1 MIGGQRLRDEIRL
14 LGLSAKLLMG
24 KRYWVVPLFA
34 LLWPAFIRLMFQFNF
49 MQNSYLPEEAQT
61 GLIGL
66 PLTILAIMLGGRIIA
81 GEIDR
86 RTLEIAYTVP
96 GGAHRI
102 WISKLLVTVITLCVA
117 EVVLAV
123 PAWIFYT
130 EFPMTALYGA
140 MQGALFYAVVA
151 MSLAALFKSEASGAL
166 VVAAILFLNG
176 MLTRFGVDQYRIS
189 PFYNPAVELRGGA
202 DPADVLAWTIQ
213 NRIGFLFAIAAV
225 IAMGFTRA
233 ERREKLL

>member
-1 MIGGQRLRDEIRL
+1 MISGQRLRDELRL
-14 LGLSAKLLMG
+14 LRLSAKLLIG
-24 KRYWVVPLFA
+24 KRYWAVPLFA
-34 LLWPAFIRLMFQFNF
+34 LLWPVFIRLMFQFNF
-49 MQNSYLPEEAQT
+49 IQTAYLPEEAQN

-66 PLTILAIMLGGRIIA
+66 PLTILGVMLGGKIIA

-102 WISKLLVTVITLCVA
+102 WTSKLLVTVIILLVT
-117 EVVLAV
+117 EVVLAI
-123 PAWIFYT
+123 PAWFFYT

-140 MQGALFYAVVA
+140 LQAAMFYTVVS

-166 VVAAILFLNG
+166 VVAVILFLNFILG
-176 MLTRFGVDQYRIS
+176 NIMPRIS
-189 PFYNPAVELRGGA
+189 PFWNPEAALRGGA

-213 NRIGFLFAIAAV
+213 NRIGFVFAIAAV